1 MRYVKHAYQR
11 MLLYL
16 AILVVGYS
24 RVFLFQHFVA
34 DVFAGVLLG
43 LICVWCGD
51 WISQRIFNKNRK
63 KIDG

>member
-1 MRYVKHAYQR
+1 MRYVQQSYKR
-11 MLLYL
+11 IILYV

-43 LICVWCGD
+43 LVCVWGGD
-51 WISQRIFNKNRK
+51 WISNRIFSKQKKNYE
-63 KIDG
+63 